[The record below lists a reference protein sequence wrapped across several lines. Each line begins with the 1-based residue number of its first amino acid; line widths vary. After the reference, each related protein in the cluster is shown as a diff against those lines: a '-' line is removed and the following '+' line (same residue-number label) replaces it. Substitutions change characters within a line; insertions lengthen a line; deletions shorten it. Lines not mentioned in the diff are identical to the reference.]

1 MRSPRSRCLICTE
14 PGHLVDAKRVTLYTR
29 RGLEDGW
36 IALEHPVNYMRK
48 AIFLIQTGLVSIGV
62 GLAILI
68 AGTGSGVAA
77 LYGGA
82 TALVNTWMLDHR
94 VDRANHAMEYDT
106 QRGLIILYVG
116 AVVRFV
122 FVLAALAVGMGVLR
136 LSPLPMVG
144 NFVGAQMVF
153 MLASATF
160 GRRAKI

>member
-1 MRSPRSRCLICTE
+1 
-14 PGHLVDAKRVTLYTR
+14 
-29 RGLEDGW
+29 
-36 IALEHPVNYMRK
+36 MRK
-48 AIFLIQTGLVSIGV
+48 AIFLIQAGLVSIGV

-82 TALVNTWMLDHR
+82 TALVNTWMLDRR
-94 VDRANHAMEYDT
+94 VNRANHAMEYNT
-106 QRGLIILYVG
+106 QHGLIILYVG

-122 FVLAALAVGMGVLR
+122 FVLAALAVGMGVLH